1 VNTLQRYILR
11 QILVTF
17 LLSVVILSLML
28 LAGNTVK
35 RLLELL
41 TARSV
46 PFWPVLSQTGYL
58 VPFVLTFSLPMGIMT
73 ACLLVFGRLSA
84 DNEISAM
91 RACGMSFWQLIAP
104 VLLLAFVMSLVCLEF
119 NLQES
124 PRLRQAFRQNLVRL
138 GLEHPTAQL
147 EEGRFNDEFPGYL
160 IYVRRV
166 KGDHM
171 RDVTIY
177 QLDTRPDTIGNVIQS
192 IRAAEGWLEPRLE
205 EKKLK
210 VRLRNVRCE
219 VRDPDDPGNPQKVRP
234 GVVAENYE
242 LMMDVTQVLDSAQ
255 PVKKN
260 SESMMFT
267 ELIPT
272 IALLRQHG
280 VNPSPYVVR
289 AHEQWAVSF
298 ACVAFAMIG
307 IPFGIRAHRRE
318 STIGIALALGLAF
331 IYYFL
336 LIMAKALSNR
346 PDLCPEMLIWVPN
359 IAFQLIGL
367 GLLWRISRVG
377 AV

>member
-1 VNTLQRYILR
+1 MNTLQRYILR
-11 QILVTF
+11 QVVVTF
-17 LLSVVILSLML
+17 LLSVAIFSIVL
-28 LAGNTVK
+28 LTGNAMK
-35 RLLELL
+35 RLLDLL

-46 PFWPVLSQTGYL
+46 PFWPVMSQTFYL
-58 VPFVLTFSLPMGIMT
+58 LPFVLTFSLPMAIMT

-104 VLLLAFVMSLVCLEF
+104 VLMLAFVMSLVCLEF
-119 NLQES
+119 NLQEA
-124 PRLRQAFRQNLVRL
+124 PQLKQAFKQNLVRL

-147 EEGRFNDEFPGYL
+147 QEGRFNDEFPGYL

-166 KGDHM
+166 KGNHI

-177 QLDTRPDTIGNVIQS
+177 QLDTRGDVIQS
-192 IRAAEGWLEPRLE
+192 IRAVEGWLDPHLERKQVTIRLHT
-205 EKKLK
+205 
-210 VRLRNVRCE
+210 VRSE
-219 VRDPDDPGNPQKVRP
+219 IRDPDDPANPQKVRP
-234 GVVAENYE
+234 GIVAENYE
-242 LMMDVTQVLDSAQ
+242 LVMDVAPMLAATQ
-255 PVKKN
+255 PVKKSN
-260 SESMMFT
+260 EHMTFN

-280 VNPSPYVVR
+280 INPSPYVVR

-318 STIGIALALGLAF
+318 TTIGIALALGLAF
-331 IYYFL
+331 AYYFL
-336 LIMAKALSNR
+336 LILAKALSNR
-346 PDLCPEMLIWVPN
+346 PDFYPEILIWLPN
-359 IAFQLIGL
+359 LAFQVIGL
-367 GLLWRISRVG
+367 ALLWRISRVG